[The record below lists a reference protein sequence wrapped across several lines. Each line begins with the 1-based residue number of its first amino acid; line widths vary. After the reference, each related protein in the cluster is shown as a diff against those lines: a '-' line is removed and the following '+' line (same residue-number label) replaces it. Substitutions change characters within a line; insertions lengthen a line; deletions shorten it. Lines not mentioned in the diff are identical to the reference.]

1 MCLALVL
8 EISCATFLA
17 DHYCYYW
24 GVKETVTMRRVSQTV
39 ACKWQMFG
47 FRMVYVVVY
56 FPIDFIMMLVVI
68 RYCKD
73 IIFNHNLYQLVKR
86 TIIVEDQNP
95 DRQKKVFRESELP
108 SIHRN
113 TRERTQNAFQNN
125 ANVLAKIEELQGEQR
140 YNDDGTPVI
149 EAHGRFAD
157 FVEID

>member
-1 MCLALVL
+1 MGLFTIRKIYKRWIDTKEGDLKFYKAQRIFRIATMCLALVL

-86 TIIVEDQNP
+86 TIIVED
-95 DRQKKVFRESELP
+95 
-108 SIHRN
+108 
-113 TRERTQNAFQNN
+113 
-125 ANVLAKIEELQGEQR
+125 
-140 YNDDGTPVI
+140 
-149 EAHGRFAD
+149 
-157 FVEID
+157 